1 MSKTTTAP
9 TTRKVSHNFSRAA
22 EIAIAAI
29 LSMQAEVID
38 PLLEDPETPSED
50 RRVLVR
56 LYEKMA
62 DSADALHDLY
72 PLQVI

>member
-1 MSKTTTAP
+1 MSKSTTAP
-9 TTRKVSHNFSRAA
+9 TTRKVSHQFSRAA
-22 EIAIAAI
+22 ETTIASI
-29 LSMQAEVID
+29 LTMQAEVID
-38 PLLEDPETPSED
+38 PLLEDPDTSSED

-56 LYEKMA
+56 LYEKMS

>member
-1 MSKTTTAP
+1 MKKQTTAT
-9 TTRKVSHNFSRAA
+9 TTRKVSHQFSRAA
-22 EIAIAAI
+22 ETTIAAI
-29 LSMQAEVID
+29 LTLQTEVID

-72 PLQVI
+72 PLQVV

>member
-9 TTRKVSHNFSRAA
+9 TTRKVSHNFSRSA
-22 EIAIAAI
+22 ETAIAAI
-29 LSMQAEVID
+29 LTMQAEIID
-38 PLLEDPETPSED
+38 PLIEDPDTSRED

-72 PLQVI
+72 PLQVV

>member
-1 MSKTTTAP
+1 MSKSTTA
-9 TTRKVSHNFSRAA
+9 RNVSHQFSRAA
-22 EIAIAAI
+22 ETAIAAI
-29 LSMQAEVID
+29 LTMQAEVID

-72 PLQVI
+72 PLQVV

>member
-22 EIAIAAI
+22 ETAIAAV
-29 LSMQAEVID
+29 LTLQTEVID
-38 PLLEDPETPSED
+38 PLLEDPDTSSDD
-50 RRVLVR
+50 RRLLVR
-56 LYEKMA
+56 LYEKLA

-72 PLQVI
+72 PLQVV